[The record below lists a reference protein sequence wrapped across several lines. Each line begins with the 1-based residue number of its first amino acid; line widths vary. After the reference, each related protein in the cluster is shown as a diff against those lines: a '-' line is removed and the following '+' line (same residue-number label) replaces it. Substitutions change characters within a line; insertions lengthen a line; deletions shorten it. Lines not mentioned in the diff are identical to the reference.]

1 MWNSGAE
8 RRRGEL
14 TTFYNQ
20 VPLVSRCKPHPT
32 SQQPLDGGRLAH
44 PPQRMGCGHS
54 MQGLQQGGRRLVGA
68 ESPACYNAAPGNPSP
83 DRCHHSRAGKEN
95 SQDFTVHLPRHS
107 LGDTA
112 HELPTKAC
120 RAGRAASNAL
130 PIPTSEQQGQPVPG
144 AGAGLGGRAPGEAG
158 PSSRLELLL
167 SRLYAVQS
175 TRRRPPSL
183 SRESH
188 YSLCRMGF
196 SRREGSKWIVPKMV
210 HDPR

>member
-14 TTFYNQ
+14 TMFYNQ

-32 SQQPLDGGRLAH
+32 SQQPLDGGWLAR

-54 MQGLQQGGRRLVGA
+54 IQGLQQGGRRLDGA
-68 ESPACYNAAPGNPSP
+68 ESPARYNAALGNPSQ
-83 DRCHHSRAGKEN
+83 DRSHHSRAGKEKR
-95 SQDFTVHLPRHS
+95 QDFTVHLPRHS

-112 HELPTKAC
+112 RELTTKAC
-120 RAGRAASNAL
+120 RAGQAASSAL
-130 PIPTSEQQGQPVPG
+130 PIPASEQQGQPVPG
-144 AGAGLGGRAPGEAG
+144 AGAGLGGPAPGEAS

-167 SRLYAVQS
+167 SLLYAVPHTCQW
-175 TRRRPPSL
+175 PPSL
-183 SRESH
+183 SRESD

-196 SRREGSKWIVPKMV
+196 SRSGQMDCS
-210 HDPR
+210 